1 MNNHQRKGGITMNYY
16 FATDNKSKRHILV
29 ASSLEEAKTIASNSI
44 TVENIYELLP
54 DTFDTEGFLVSDK

>member
-1 MNNHQRKGGITMNYY
+1 MNYY